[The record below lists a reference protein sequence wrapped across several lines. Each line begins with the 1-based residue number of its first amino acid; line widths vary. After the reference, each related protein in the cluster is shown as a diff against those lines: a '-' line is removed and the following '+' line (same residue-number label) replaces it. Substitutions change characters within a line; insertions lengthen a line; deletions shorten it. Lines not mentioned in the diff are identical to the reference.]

1 MTPPEARLVRA
12 MPADFFPTG
21 IAAVLDRVDNI
32 VLYRADLWPTLT
44 DAQQRRIILI
54 DRPVL
59 YDEQVTR

>member
-1 MTPPEARLVRA
+1 